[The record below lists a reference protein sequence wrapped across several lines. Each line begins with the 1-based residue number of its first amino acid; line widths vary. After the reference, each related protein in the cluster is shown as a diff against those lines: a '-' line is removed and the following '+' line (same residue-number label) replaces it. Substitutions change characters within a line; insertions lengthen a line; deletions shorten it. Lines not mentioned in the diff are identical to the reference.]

1 MQLIHRL
8 SPCFWLLQGWQ
19 WAFGRCIK
27 IHSKKFEMDIE
38 TMRLIAMSVFVRW
51 DYFFSCT
58 YDCNEQEALTPFLP

>member
-1 MQLIHRL
+1 
-8 SPCFWLLQGWQ
+8 
-19 WAFGRCIK
+19 
-27 IHSKKFEMDIE
+27 MDIE